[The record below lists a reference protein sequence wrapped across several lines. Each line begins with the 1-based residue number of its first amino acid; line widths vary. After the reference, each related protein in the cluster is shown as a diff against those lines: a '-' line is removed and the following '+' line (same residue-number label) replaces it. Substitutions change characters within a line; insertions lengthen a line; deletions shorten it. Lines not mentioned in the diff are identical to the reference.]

1 MFLKREQIVESRIYP
16 FTILFDPDK
25 EIWKKFGWNAAHL
38 AFSLLNQDNNFLQQL
53 LEKPESFRPES
64 LEEMARNLSHYQIT
78 PKRGLI
84 SDLIAGTVFENEP
97 ITVNPLL
104 LDHTFPQ
111 INELVAQLESLP
123 PFLRTGDGWL
133 LGGSSEYAKGLGV
146 KLVFDSNL
154 QRQDTH
160 RIKKICSKAEVSIGN
175 LQSVRQNKILTGF
188 TELPIWR

>member
-1 MFLKREQIVESRIYP
+1 ME
-16 FTILFDPDK
+16 
-25 EIWKKFGWNAAHL
+25 KFGWNAAHL

-154 QRQDTH
+154 QRQDTD